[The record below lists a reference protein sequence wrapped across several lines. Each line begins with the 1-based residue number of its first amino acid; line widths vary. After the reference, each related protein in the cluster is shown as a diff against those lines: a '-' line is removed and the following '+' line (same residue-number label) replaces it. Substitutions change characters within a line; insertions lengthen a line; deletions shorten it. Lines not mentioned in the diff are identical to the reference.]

1 MIKIGIVG
9 AGIIGKSH
17 AKAIEENDECILT
30 AVCDTAVEKA
40 EEIASVHNAD
50 IYTDYKEMCEKADMD
65 AVILNLPHFLHHEA
79 TVYFLKKGIHV
90 LVEKPMA
97 MTVAECDSM
106 IEASQKS
113 GAKLAVGHV
122 QRYFTAYGEIKK
134 IVDSGKFGKLY
145 MISETR
151 NTKYINSKR
160 PAWFLDKKL
169 SGGGI
174 VMNFGAHTLDK
185 IMYVTGEHV
194 EESYAILSNPETED
208 NIETNAQI
216 LLKLS
221 GGISANIT
229 FCGSTG
235 IYNYESV
242 FYFEKGM
249 AKVIDGTQLY
259 VFENEQMVPKG
270 GTEEALPG
278 QLEEFVKFLKGEES
292 MIVTPEYGRE
302 IISVLEGVL
311 QK

>member
-1 MIKIGIVG
+1 MIKLGIVG

-17 AKAIEENDECILT
+17 SKAIEENSECILT

-40 EEIASVHNAD
+40 EEIASVHNAEV
-50 IYTDYKEMCEKADMD
+50 YTDYKEMCEKADMD
-65 AVILNLPHFLHHEA
+65 AVILNLPHFLHHDA
-79 TVYFLKKGIHV
+79 TVYFLEKGIHV

-106 IEASQKS
+106 IEASKKS
-113 GAKLAVGHV
+113 GAKLAIGHV

-134 IVDSGKFGKLY
+134 LVENGEFGKLY

-151 NTKYINSKR
+151 NMNYITSKR
-160 PAWFLDKKL
+160 PRWFLDKKL

-185 IMYVTGEHV
+185 IMYVTGESVTEAH
-194 EESYAILSNPETED
+194 AILSNPATDD

-216 LLKLS
+216 LLKLT
-221 GGISANIT
+221 GDISANIT
-229 FCGSTG
+229 FCGCTDV
-235 IYNYESV
+235 YTYESV
-242 FYFEKGM
+242 FYFDKGL
-249 AKVIDGTQLY
+249 AKVVRGTELY
-259 VFENEQMVPKG
+259 ISENGEMVYKG
-270 GTEEALPG
+270 GTQEALPG

-302 IISVLEGVL
+302 IIRVLEGIL
-311 QK
+311 

>member
-1 MIKIGIVG
+1 MIKLGIVG

-17 AKAIEENDECILT
+17 SKAIEENGECILT

-40 EEIASVHNAD
+40 EEIASVHNAEV
-50 IYTDYKEMCEKADMD
+50 YTDYKEMCEKADMD
-65 AVILNLPHFLHHEA
+65 AVILNLPHFLHHDA
-79 TVYFLKKGIHV
+79 TVYFLEKGIHV

-106 IEASQKS
+106 IEASKKS
-113 GAKLAVGHV
+113 GAKLAIGHV

-134 IVDSGKFGKLY
+134 LVENGEFGKLY

-151 NTKYINSKR
+151 NMNYITSKR
-160 PAWFLDKKL
+160 PRWFLDKKL

-185 IMYVTGEHV
+185 IMYVTGESVTEAH
-194 EESYAILSNPETED
+194 AILSNPATDD

-216 LLKLS
+216 LLKLT
-221 GGISANIT
+221 GDISANIT
-229 FCGSTG
+229 FCGCTDV
-235 IYNYESV
+235 YTYESV
-242 FYFEKGM
+242 FYFDKGL
-249 AKVIDGTQLY
+249 AKVVRGTDLY
-259 VFENEQMVPKG
+259 ISENGEMVYKG
-270 GTEEALPG
+270 GTQEALPG

-302 IISVLEGVL
+302 IIRVLEGIL
-311 QK
+311 